1 MKKRVRRTV
10 QAYRELPW
18 RRQIRWLTW
27 ALAGVVVVAAIIA
40 LEVHLSSQA
49 MLLGYQAQSLRR
61 RTLLEQR
68 EIVDMETQLAEMQAM
83 DVLLRQAEAKG
94 YGPVL
99 PSQAHFVPVPANL
112 VVEEDESVPRAVP
125 AALNADPLPEA
136 YTISLLRW
144 LEHYL
149 LLEPTP

>member
-1 MKKRVRRTV
+1 MKKRMRRTV
-10 QAYRELPW
+10 QAYHELPW

-27 ALAGVVVVAAIIA
+27 ALAAVVVVAAVIA

-49 MLLGYQAQSLRR
+49 MLLGYQVQSLRR
-61 RTLLEQR
+61 RALLEQR

-83 DVLLRQAEAKG
+83 DVLLRRAEAQG

-99 PSQAHFVPVPANL
+99 PSQAHFVPVPAEI
-112 VVEEDESVPRAVP
+112 VAEEDVPVPHAVP
-125 AALNADPLPEA
+125 MTLNADPLPEA

-144 LEHYL
+144 LNRYL